1 MKIRLDL
8 ETEVDEKA
16 MRQMIE
22 TLLDSSEEARSL
34 VLRIFLKDYDEELE
48 SFIRDNYDPEAIWEE
63 EE

>member
-34 VLRIFLKDYDEELE
+34 VLRIFLKDYDGELE
-48 SFIRDNYDPEAIWEE
+48 DFIRDNYDPEAIWEE

>member
-34 VLRIFLKDYDEELE
+34 VLRIFLKDYDGELE
-48 SFIRDNYDPEAIWEE
+48 DFIRDNYDPEAIWE
-63 EE
+63 

>member
-22 TLLDSSEEARSL
+22 TLLDSSEEARQV
-34 VLRIFLKDYDEELE
+34 VLKVFIKDYEEELE
-48 SFIRDNYDPEAIWEE
+48 DFIRDNYDPEAIWEE